1 MPDSQESHYWVK
13 ARIPPYNKYTAFY
26 GSGKFLVTGVKRI
39 ESFDDTEFLM
49 ETVMGYLAL
58 KGENLELLKLDT
70 MQGNVSIKGLL
81 KSFAY
86 LDDGL
91 KKDKESSII
100 SRLFK

>member
-1 MPDSQESHYWVK
+1 MDKEAS
-13 ARIPPYNKYTAFY
+13 INNYNHSINILERKNI
-26 GSGKFLVTGVKRI
+26 LVTGVKRI